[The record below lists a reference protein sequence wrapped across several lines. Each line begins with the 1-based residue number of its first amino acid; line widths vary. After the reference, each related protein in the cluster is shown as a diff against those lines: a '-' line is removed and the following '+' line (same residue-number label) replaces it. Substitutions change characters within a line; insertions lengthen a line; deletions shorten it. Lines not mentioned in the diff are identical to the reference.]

1 MLANDIIEPS
11 SSPWA
16 SNVVLVRKSDG
27 NLRFC
32 IDYRRLNSVTIKD
45 SYPLP
50 RIDSCFDA
58 LGGAKYFS
66 TLDLRSG
73 YWQVENEA
81 DTADKTSFVTRKGTF
96 KFKVL
101 AFGLSN
107 APAVFQRLMDLV
119 MAGLTWEICLVFLDD
134 FIVMSKTFD
143 EHLERLNIV
152 FARLYLANL
161 KLKPSKCHLFQEKV
175 KFLGSVISEQGI
187 EPDPEKLK
195 TVSEWPTSKTLTE
208 LRAFVALASYYRR
221 HVERFAKIAK
231 PLHELTNTKKNR
243 PFSWAKKQQRA
254 FEELKARLISYPV
267 LATPLPTGKYVVD
280 NDASNFA
287 LGAILQ
293 QEQAGTLRVI
303 AYASRV
309 LDSAEQSYCTTRKE
323 LLGVMFGLRIF
334 RHYLLA
340 NHFLLRTD
348 HAALTSLLRSPEP
361 IGQQARWLD
370 TLAEYNFEIK
380 HRAGSQHNNSDS
392 LSRRPCGSRK
402 CTRPDCLISIC
413 QNCENSNESENSE
426 LQNLTKKSVYEY

>member
-32 IDYRRLNSVTIKD
+32 IDYRRLNSVTMKD

-134 FIVMSKTFD
+134 IIVMSKTFD

-152 FARLYLANL
+152 FARLHSANL

-187 EPDPEKLK
+187 EPDPEKLQNRIRMAY
-195 TVSEWPTSKTLTE
+195 TGNSHRTE
-208 LRAFVALASYYRR
+208 
-221 HVERFAKIAK
+221 
-231 PLHELTNTKKNR
+231 
-243 PFSWAKKQQRA
+243 
-254 FEELKARLISYPV
+254 
-267 LATPLPTGKYVVD
+267 
-280 NDASNFA
+280 
-287 LGAILQ
+287 
-293 QEQAGTLRVI
+293 
-303 AYASRV
+303 
-309 LDSAEQSYCTTRKE
+309 
-323 LLGVMFGLRIF
+323 
-334 RHYLLA
+334 
-340 NHFLLRTD
+340 
-348 HAALTSLLRSPEP
+348 
-361 IGQQARWLD
+361 
-370 TLAEYNFEIK
+370 
-380 HRAGSQHNNSDS
+380 
-392 LSRRPCGSRK
+392 
-402 CTRPDCLISIC
+402 SIC
-413 QNCENSNESENSE
+413 GAGK
-426 LQNLTKKSVYEY
+426 LL